1 ATGAARRRQ
10 LVDQLEVAAARAAR
24 AARRVVP
31 GARGDRDGDDARG
44 ELVRQVVADG
54 YRRVGRLLGGERGR
68 LVRVEGDAA
77 GARARERQRRHR
89 VARPEAQE
97 DVADLRELDVD
108 VRVAGEDAGQGGVQ
122 AVRAG
127 AVVDLRALAGGGQ
140 RGDAVRDVGERDRT
154 ALHR

>member
-1 ATGAARRRQ
+1 RRRARGDVAQLDHGHRPGGGDLEPRERRAVGLGGRPDLELDGAADGEQRLLRRVTEQAARLQVDAAGEGDEEDAVATGAARRRQ

-68 LVRVEGDAA
+68 LVRV
-77 GARARERQRRHR
+77 
-89 VARPEAQE
+89 
-97 DVADLRELDVD
+97 
-108 VRVAGEDAGQGGVQ
+108 
-122 AVRAG
+122 
-127 AVVDLRALAGGGQ
+127 
-140 RGDAVRDVGERDRT
+140 
-154 ALHR
+154 